1 MENNKQGKLKF
12 WADSYKPEPDAKVW
26 QSIESRLTQEPS
38 KRKASILTLTVLR
51 IAAIFVFVL
60 VSIGVF
66 NTFITGS
73 SNIYSMGKTMEL
85 SPLNLNDVSVYFE
98 AQKVKDLRIAY
109 AKLNQH

>member
-60 VSIGVF
+60 VS
-66 NTFITGS
+66 
-73 SNIYSMGKTMEL
+73 MESL
-85 SPLNLNDVSVYFE
+85 ILLLLE
-98 AQKVKDLRIAY
+98 AQISILW
-109 AKLNQH
+109 AKPWNFHP